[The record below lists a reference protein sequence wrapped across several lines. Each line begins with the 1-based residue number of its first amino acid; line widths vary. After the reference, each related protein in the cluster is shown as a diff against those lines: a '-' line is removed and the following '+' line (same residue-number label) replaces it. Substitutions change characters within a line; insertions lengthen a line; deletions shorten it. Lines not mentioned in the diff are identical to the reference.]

1 MTVESALNPSVAPPK
16 PPARAGSGGRSLI
29 SVPGVS
35 VTGPAM
41 LAAAKLRVAQW
52 DQRARDPRPSQE
64 EALLRHC
71 ARGADTEFGKA
82 HGLKGVRSHRDFV
95 ERVPLRAYSDF
106 EPMLERMRRGAR
118 NVLHPEF
125 IEHYGCSSG
134 TSNTAALNKFLPI
147 SREQVKWQQKAGFDV
162 LARYL
167 TLANDSAFTGGF
179 TLQLL
184 PPAVIRREGPVG
196 ITSNPGLMQR
206 HMPAVSRM
214 MTLPR
219 PPLRDLENYDRKL
232 DAMADEFLE
241 HDVRALSGTTC
252 WFPILFD
259 RVLTAARRR
268 GMRAETV
275 TDLWPNLRA
284 LFGGGVYAEP
294 YRGVIEARAGRP
306 VPLIDNY
313 NATEGGIFAVT
324 DSFDRTGMLM
334 IPDRGVFFEFV
345 PRSEHG
351 RENARRVPLWE
362 VERGEE
368 YAVVVT
374 TCSGLYAYQM
384 GDYVRFTDVS
394 PHRVEFCGRAS
405 GMLSVTQEL
414 TTAIEIERAVAEALT
429 ATRSTAVEFA
439 CGADVGVDGT
449 AKGRYVLFVEWESAP
464 ADPRRF
470 LERFDEALQK
480 INRVYREHRAGEVAI
495 LAPEFVRLP
504 TGSARRFMARIGRE
518 GAQQKFP
525 RILDDGKRDVMRAI
539 AATATLD

>member
-1 MTVESALNPSVAPPK
+1 
-16 PPARAGSGGRSLI
+16 
-29 SVPGVS
+29 
-35 VTGPAM
+35 M
-41 LAAAKLRVAQW
+41 LAAARLRVAQW
-52 DQRARDPRPSQE
+52 DHRAKNPRAAQE
-64 EALLRHC
+64 DTLLRHC
-71 ARGADTEFGKA
+71 ALGADTEFGRA
-82 HGLKGVRSHRDFV
+82 HKLSRVRSHRDFV
-95 ERVPLRAYSDF
+95 ERVPLRAYADF
-106 EPMLERMRRGAR
+106 ERMLERMRRGER

-134 TSNTAALNKFLPI
+134 TSNTAALNKYLPI
-147 SREQVKWQQKAGFDV
+147 SKQQVRWQQRAGFDV

-167 TLANDSAFTGGF
+167 TLANDSSFTGGF

-184 PPAVIRREGPVG
+184 PPAIIRREGPVG

-206 HMPAVSRM
+206 NMPAVSRM

-219 PPLRDLENYDRKL
+219 PPLRDIENYDRKL
-232 DAMADEFLE
+232 DAIADEFLD

-259 RVLTAARRR
+259 RVLTAAHRR
-268 GMRAETV
+268 GMKVATV
-275 TDLWPNLRA
+275 TELWPNLRA

-306 VPLIDNY
+306 VPLVDNY

-324 DSFDRTGMLM
+324 DSFERTGMLM

-351 RENARRVPLWE
+351 RDNPRRLPLWE

-384 GDYVRFTDVS
+384 GDFVRFTDTF
-394 PHRVEFCGRAS
+394 PHRVEFSGRAS

-414 TTAIEIERAVAEALT
+414 TTSIEVEHAVAEAL
-429 ATRSTAVEFA
+429 AALRATAVEFA

-449 AKGRYVLFVEWESAP
+449 AKGRYVLFVEWERAP
-464 ADPRRF
+464 QSTSKF
-470 LERFDEALQK
+470 IERFDAALQK
-480 INRVYREHRAGEVAI
+480 LNRVYREHRAGEVAI
-495 LAPEFVRLP
+495 LAPELVTLP
-504 TGSARRFMARIGRE
+504 QGSASRFMARIGRE

-539 AATATLD
+539 AVTTTLD

>member
-1 MTVESALNPSVAPPK
+1 MSVDGSFT
-16 PPARAGSGGRSLI
+16 PAHPRTPATAAWDGRRLKG
-29 SVPGVS
+29 VPGS
-35 VTGPAM
+35 AVTGPAM

-52 DQRARDPRPSQE
+52 DRRAKDPRAVQE
-64 EALLRHC
+64 ETLLRHC
-71 ARGADTEFGKA
+71 ALGADTEFGRA
-82 HGLKGVRSHRDFV
+82 HKLSRVRSHRDFV
-95 ERVPLRAYSDF
+95 ERVPLRAYADF
-106 EPMLERMRRGAR
+106 ERMLERMRLGER

-134 TSNTAALNKFLPI
+134 TSNTAALNKYLPI
-147 SREQVKWQQKAGFDV
+147 SKQQVKWQQRAGFDV

-167 TLANDSAFTGGF
+167 TLANDASFTGGF

-184 PPAVIRREGPVG
+184 PPAVIRQEGPVG

-206 HMPAVSRM
+206 NMPAISRM
-214 MTLPR
+214 MTLPQ
-219 PPLRDLENYDRKL
+219 PPLRDIENYDRKL
-232 DAMADEFLE
+232 DAIADEFLD

-268 GMRAETV
+268 GMPVETI
-275 TDLWPNLRA
+275 TELWPNLRA

-306 VPLIDNY
+306 VPLVDNY

-345 PRSEHG
+345 PRADHG
-351 RENARRVPLWE
+351 RDNPRRVPLWE

-384 GDYVRFTDVS
+384 GDFVRFTEVF
-394 PHRVEFCGRAS
+394 PHRVEFSGRAS

-414 TTAIEIERAVAEALT
+414 TTSIEVEHAVAEAL
-429 ATRSTAVEFA
+429 AAHKSTAVEFA

-449 AKGRYVLFVEWESAP
+449 AKGRYVLFVEWQQAP
-464 ADPRRF
+464 SSPQRF
-470 LERFDEALQK
+470 IERFDAALQK
-480 INRVYREHRAGEVAI
+480 LNRVYREHRAGEVAI
-495 LAPEFVRLP
+495 LAPELVVLP
-504 TGSARRFMARIGRE
+504 QGSAGRFMARIGRE

-525 RILDDGKRDVMRAI
+525 RILDDGRRDVMRAI
-539 AATATLD
+539 AVTATLD